1 MMNIPMYRLNAVKSI
16 RFKDSKLNKL
26 LNKAHVSF
34 SAVLSSYQGD
44 ICKNKNDIISLIKC
58 INNQM
63 KNSDINEL
71 NKMCKINAA
80 ADAKLKMF
88 SRDGLTNPTSSIR
101 NIEFD
106 DDMYNDESNATYIN
120 SSGGTIDSIMPTTY
134 TKSESNYFK
143 DVIKHSPETIK
154 MAKNIFDIY
163 AYAAIKYFCKGDK
176 FDIEMLKEYLI
187 AMVEDSCSDSS
198 NTNQM
203 VNIAYNFITRK
214 TL

>member
-1 MMNIPMYRLNAVKSI
+1 
-16 RFKDSKLNKL
+16 
-26 LNKAHVSF
+26 
-34 SAVLSSYQGD
+34 
-44 ICKNKNDIISLIKC
+44 
-58 INNQM
+58 M

-71 NKMCKINAA
+71 NKMCKVNAA
-80 ADAKLKMF
+80 AYAKLKMF
-88 SRDGLTNPTSSIR
+88 SRDGLTNPAKSIR

-106 DDMYNDESNATYIN
+106 DDMYNDDSNVTYIN

-143 DVIKHSPETIK
+143 DVIKHIPETIK
-154 MAKNIFDIY
+154 MTKNVFDIY

-198 NTNQM
+198 NTNQI
-203 VNIAYNFITRK
+203 VNVAYNFITRK
-214 TL
+214 PLSYMNL

>member
-1 MMNIPMYRLNAVKSI
+1 MNIPMYRLNAVKSI